1 MHLWT
6 LDFFVREQDY
16 FAMEILDGHLHVH
29 LDLGTGAVKIRA
41 SRMPLDDGAWH
52 KVTVPTSRC

>member
-1 MHLWT
+1 M
-6 LDFFVREQDY
+6 REQDY